1 MSNDQELIIKEAT
14 DTNRKLIQDLAIVID
29 SNKAITI
36 VENDLGKDVYV
47 KAMDNLIAMFESRL
61 ELELSLFDVLDF
73 LSELNTKANEL
84 IESLKKEIGI
94 KKLIVDTPSPTI
106 M

>member
-1 MSNDQELIIKEAT
+1 MSNDQELLIKEAT
-14 DTNRKLIQDLAIVID
+14 DTNRKLIKDLAIVID

-36 VENDLGKDVYV
+36 VEKDLGKDVYV
-47 KAMDNLIAMFESRL
+47 KAMDNLIAMLESRL
-61 ELELSLFDVLDF
+61 ELELSLFDVLDS